1 MGSVESMAS
10 GRKWGGV
17 ARRGADNVAPEK
29 RQAQQRGQGGR
40 GRDGR
45 GQGGGSAGQQRSP
58 ERKGAPELGPPP
70 AWEPEEWIQEPDV
83 RAEAGRAV
91 ARGTKEPRG
100 TKAAKV
106 AKAAP
111 DRPRRKAPAD
121 VARDIS
127 STVGAGRAGRVEQR
141 LMEAA
146 RTFERERYRD
156 ADRMLRTLL
165 DRAPDVPAVRELHGL
180 NLYRLGRWN
189 EAAKQLELFRQQTGS
204 VEQHPVLAD
213 CYRALRR
220 HTKAQKLWD
229 ELRAA
234 DAPAEVVTEGRI
246 VAAGSLADR
255 GKIAEAIRLLEKG
268 PVRVKKPK
276 DHHVRLWY
284 ALADLYE
291 RAGDNPRAR
300 DLFARVAQAEPDFAD
315 AAERLAALD

>member
-1 MGSVESMAS
+1 V
-10 GRKWGGV
+10 
-17 ARRGADNVAPEK
+17 RG
-29 RQAQQRGQGGR
+29 
-40 GRDGR
+40 
-45 GQGGGSAGQQRSP
+45 AGQQRSP

-70 AWEPEEWIQEPDV
+70 AWEPEEWIQEPDEPV
-83 RAEAGRAV
+83 RAAAGKAV
-91 ARGTKEPRG
+91 ARGAKGR
-100 TKAAKV
+100 KAAEA
-106 AKAAP
+106 AKDG

-121 VARDIS
+121 VAKDIS

-146 RTFERERYRD
+146 RTFERERYKD

-165 DRAPDVPAVRELHGL
+165 DRAPDVPAVRELYGL

-213 CYRALRR
+213 AYRALGR

-229 ELRAA
+229 ELRTA
-234 DAPAEVVTEGRI
+234 DAPADVVTEGRI

-276 DHHVRLWY
+276 AHHLRLWY

-300 DLFARVAQAEPDFAD
+300 DLFGRITQAEPDFAD
-315 AAERLAALD
+315 AAERLAALG